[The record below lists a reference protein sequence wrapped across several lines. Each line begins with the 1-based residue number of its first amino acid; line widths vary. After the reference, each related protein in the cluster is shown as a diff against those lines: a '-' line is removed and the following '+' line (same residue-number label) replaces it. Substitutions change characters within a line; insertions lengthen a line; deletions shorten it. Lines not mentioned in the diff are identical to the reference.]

1 MSHPLKTFRARLGTA
16 VAALALSVCS
26 LPVAAQDCAPGP
38 LRLVLGLSAGGGMDA
53 LARMLAERMATRY
66 GQTVVVE
73 NKVGASGNI
82 AAEFVA
88 RAPRDGCT
96 LLFTANHHNV
106 NPLLYAKAGYDP
118 QADFVPVIR
127 AVEGASVLVANA
139 ERPFKTLKQL
149 VDFARA
155 NPGKLSYASSGIGLP
170 NHVAMEM
177 FTRAAGIDVVH
188 VPYKGAAPAITD
200 TIGGVVP
207 LAMASTA
214 AAQPY
219 IASGKLLALA
229 VSGRSRWPTLPE
241 VPTMAEAGFPEAT
254 NIIWMGILAPA
265 GTPPAFR
272 AKLNAQLNSILQE
285 KAVRDR
291 LFAQGFE
298 PANEGIAEF
307 DAFLREDLRISRKIM
322 QDLKLKVE

>member
-1 MSHPLKTFRARLGTA
+1 MSHPLHTLRARLGA
-16 VAALALSVCS
+16 SLAALALSVCS
-26 LPVAAQDCAPGP
+26 LPVAAQDCAPNP
-38 LRLVLGLSAGGGMDA
+38 LRLVLGLSAGGGMDV
-53 LARMLAERMATRY
+53 LARMLSERMATRY
-66 GQTVVVE
+66 GQTVLVE

-106 NPLLYAKAGYDP
+106 NPMLYAKAGYDP
-118 QADFVPVIR
+118 QNDFVPVIR
-127 AVEGASVLVANA
+127 AVEGASVLVANPD
-139 ERPFKTLKQL
+139 RPFKNLKQL
-149 VDFARA
+149 VDYARA
-155 NPGKLSYASSGIGLP
+155 QPGKLSYASSGIGLP

-177 FTRAAGIDVVH
+177 FIRAARIDVVH

-200 TIGGVVP
+200 VIGGVVP

-219 IASGKLLALA
+219 IASGKLVPLA
-229 VSGRSRWPTLPE
+229 VSGRSRWPTLPD
-241 VPTMAEAGFPEAT
+241 VPTMAEAGYPEAT
-254 NIIWMGILAPA
+254 NIIWLGILAPA

-272 AKLNAQLNSILQE
+272 AKLNTQLNSILQE

-298 PANEGIAEF
+298 PANEGVAEF
-307 DAFLREDLRISRKIM
+307 ETFLQEDLRVSRKIM